1 MEARIFY
8 MIPMAVIVIAL
19 NTVAIIFVIKLLIL
33 LYKALRKYLSSGPQR
48 QESQILRRSLGEVLK
63 EHRTRCSMTQ
73 EFVAESLNVSR
84 QAVSKW
90 ENGTADPST
99 SNLLKLA
106 KLYGISEYPARKTME
121 AARRFRPE
129 FCAAAARLVL
139 ETDYKIKTSFDDPV
153 RLLELLILEL
163 AQEAAHG

>member
-8 MIPMAVIVIAL
+8 FIPFVLLEIAL
-19 NTVAIIFVIKLLIL
+19 VSFLIFIFVKLLIL
-33 LYKALRKYLSSGPQR
+33 VFRALKKYLDGDRNRGEEVILRK
-48 QESQILRRSLGEVLK
+48 SLGEVLK

-73 EFVAESLNVSR
+73 EFVAEAMGVTR

-106 KLYGISEYPARKTME
+106 KLYGIT
-121 AARRFRPE
+121 PE
-129 FCAAAARLVL
+129 
-139 ETDYKIKTSFDDPV
+139 
-153 RLLELLILEL
+153 ELIRSIQPE
-163 AQEAAHG
+163 QE

>member
-33 LYKALRKYLSSGPQR
+33 LYKALRKYLSSGPR
-48 QESQILRRSLGEVLK
+48 RAEETILRRSLGEVLK
-63 EHRTRCSMTQ
+63 EHRMRCAMTQ
-73 EFVAESLNVSR
+73 EFVAESMGVSR

-106 KLYGISEYPARKTME
+106 KLYGIS
-121 AARRFRPE
+121 PE
-129 FCAAAARLVL
+129 
-139 ETDYKIKTSFDDPV
+139 
-153 RLLELLILEL
+153 ELIRSVQPE
-163 AQEAAHG
+163 QN